1 MQFVKERI
9 NFMDESDESEELG
22 IDEIAKTRS
31 IEVEVAYALP
41 EKQELITLL
50 VKKGTTALAAVL
62 ASGLTTKYPQINN
75 KEAKMG
81 IFSKLLD
88 GKHLP
93 LPNEYKLEQK
103 DRVEV
108 YRPLLIGPK
117 QARMEKVT
125 KARKESAKEIA
136 KAKEEHKVEL
146 RKKRAK

>member
-1 MQFVKERI
+1 
-9 NFMDESDESEELG
+9 MDDSEELD
-22 IDEIAKTRS
+22 IDEIAKTQS

-41 EKQELITLL
+41 EKQELITLS
-50 VKKGTTALAAVL
+50 VKEGTTALAAVL
-62 ASGLTTKYPQINN
+62 ASGLTTKYPQININ
-75 KEAKMG
+75 EAKMG

-93 LPNEYKLEQK
+93 FPKDYVLEQK

-108 YRPLLIGPK
+108 YRPLLIDPK
-117 QARMEKVT
+117 QARMQKVK

-136 KAKEEHKVEL
+136 KAKEAHKVEL